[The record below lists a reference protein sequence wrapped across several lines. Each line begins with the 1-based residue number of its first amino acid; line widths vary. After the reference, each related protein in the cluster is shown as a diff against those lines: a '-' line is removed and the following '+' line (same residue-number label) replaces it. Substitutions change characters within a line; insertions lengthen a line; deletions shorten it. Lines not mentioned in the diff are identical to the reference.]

1 MSRFMSAYW
10 PLVLP
15 AVAGA
20 AFLLGS
26 QVTPTPV
33 NSMLADAQLVAQDR
47 HVRFIGYQCGD
58 DGATVIARD
67 VPGECKDIW
76 LLNDQDEFK
85 APPRG

>member
-26 QVTPTPV
+26 QVAPAPV
-33 NSMLADAQLVAQDR
+33 DSMLAEAQIVAQDR
-47 HVRFIGYQCGD
+47 HVRYIGYHCGD
-58 DGATVIARD
+58 DGATVIAREA
-67 VPGECKDIW
+67 PNECKDVW
-76 LLNDQDEFK
+76 LLNPDDEFK
-85 APPRG
+85 APPRD